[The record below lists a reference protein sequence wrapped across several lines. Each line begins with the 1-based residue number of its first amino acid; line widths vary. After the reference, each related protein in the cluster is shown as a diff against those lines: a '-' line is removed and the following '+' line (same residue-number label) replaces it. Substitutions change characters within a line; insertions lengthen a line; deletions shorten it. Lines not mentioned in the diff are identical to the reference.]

1 MTTYSWQERSTLSS
15 VKVSPARVVNNRVL
29 KVDSNDLYARLLDD
43 LDIWLVSVKRKESA
57 DQNDRQWL
65 SKVF

>member
-29 KVDSNDLYARLLDD
+29 KVDSNDLYVRLLDD